1 MNEVEK
7 AFEEIEKIGS
17 QDLIIGSET
26 LNSNLEIKPL
36 PIALEIPSMTMPLN
50 MEVSDTNPI
59 EIGVRVSTSSLTVA
73 LIPGVEDEVKIV
85 RSCIS

>member
-1 MNEVEK
+1 MDEVEK

-36 PIALEIPSMTMPLN
+36 PIALEIPQ
-50 MEVSDTNPI
+50 
-59 EIGVRVSTSSLTVA
+59 
-73 LIPGVEDEVKIV
+73 
-85 RSCIS
+85 